1 MIKIKK
7 IIFFTIKSGL
17 ALVTLLTIVLFFYAA
32 FFFEPP
38 SVEKKTVENEAIKSE
53 KLSDIEEEKRLRKEE
68 EQRLK
73 KAQAQK
79 KIKVKTSIEDGLYAT
94 VGNKAITKSDIIN
107 EIKLILILTNKT
119 FSEDKMDMGLLISDN
134 SCSVAGVF
142 TKSSLVSPSVTV
154 NRETIAAGGSVRGL
168 VVNSGIANAGVGEQG
183 YIDAKEMASIAA
195 DGLGVKPD
203 EVLVFSTGVI
213 GVELPM
219 TLIKKGVDE
228 IKLSDDGGNFL
239 ARSMMTTDTR
249 TKETGVI
256 VNLGGTD
263 VNICGVAKGSGMIH
277 PNMATMLCFVA
288 TDAAVDQD
296 FLRSALPDIADSTLN
311 MLDIDGDTSTNDTL
325 LCMANGIAGNRRITR
340 GGLGEGVLER
350 ALTRVMRELAL
361 KIVADSEGAKKL
373 VEIRVDGARTI
384 GEARKVAFTVAN
396 SKLVKTAFFGEDPN
410 VGRFMMA
417 VGNAGVPVVEKTIDI
432 ALGRVRVVRRGV
444 AVGTREAAAA
454 KVMQR
459 SSFTVR
465 ISLGMGDAR
474 TSVWTSDLGFEYVR
488 INSDYRT

>member
-1 MIKIKK
+1 MVY
-7 IIFFTIKSGL
+7 S
-17 ALVTLLTIVLFFYAA
+17 VL
-32 FFFEPP
+32 
-38 SVEKKTVENEAIKSE
+38 
-53 KLSDIEEEKRLRKEE
+53 
-68 EQRLK
+68 
-73 KAQAQK
+73 AQAQRK
-79 KIKVKTSIEDGLYAT
+79 YSFKHLFDTIIRINICNKEGIPMAGPITHVDGGTITTARGFQAGAT
-94 VGNKAITKSDIIN
+94 YVGI
-107 EIKLILILTNKT
+107 KT
-119 FSEDKMDMGLLISDN
+119 FSEDKMDMGLLISDT

-195 DGLGVKPD
+195 DGLGVKPE

-311 MLDIDGDTSTNDTL
+311 MLDIDGDTSTNDSL
-325 LCMANGIAGNRRITR
+325 VVLANGAAGNTPIDAGSDDAAAFVEALTEVLIQLTR
-340 GGLGEGVLER
+340 QLAQDGEGASRL
-350 ALTRVMRELAL
+350 
-361 KIVADSEGAKKL
+361 IVAEVQGAKNL
-373 VEIRVDGARTI
+373 ADARLAAKTI
-384 GEARKVAFTVAN
+384 T
-396 SKLVKTAFFGEDPN
+396 SSLLVKSAVYGSDPN
-410 VGRFMMA
+410 WGRLIM
-417 VGNAGVPVVEKTIDI
+417 
-432 ALGRVRVVRRGV
+432 ALGKSGAEMVESKIDLYINGVCIMEAGKPVPFHRDAVVALMRGDEV
-444 AVGTREAAAA
+444 TFGVNLN
-454 KVMQR
+454 
-459 SSFTVR
+459 
-465 ISLGMGDAR
+465 ISDGRA
-474 TSVWTSDLGFEYVR
+474 TSWGCDLTEEYVV
-488 INSDYRT
+488 INSAYTT

>member
-1 MIKIKK
+1 MVY
-7 IIFFTIKSGL
+7 S
-17 ALVTLLTIVLFFYAA
+17 VL
-32 FFFEPP
+32 
-38 SVEKKTVENEAIKSE
+38 
-53 KLSDIEEEKRLRKEE
+53 
-68 EQRLK
+68 
-73 KAQAQK
+73 AQAQRK
-79 KIKVKTSIEDGLYAT
+79 YSFKHLFDTIIRINICNKEGIPMAGPITHVDGGTITTARGFQAGAT
-94 VGNKAITKSDIIN
+94 YVGI
-107 EIKLILILTNKT
+107 KT
-119 FSEDKMDMGLLISDN
+119 FSEDKMDMGLLISDT

-277 PNMATMLCFVA
+277 PNIATMLCFVA

-311 MLDIDGDTSTNDTL
+311 MLDIDGDTSTNDSL
-325 LCMANGIAGNRRITR
+325 VVLANGAAGNTPIDAGSDDAAAFVEALTEVLIQLTR
-340 GGLGEGVLER
+340 QLAQDGEGASRL
-350 ALTRVMRELAL
+350 
-361 KIVADSEGAKKL
+361 IVAEVQGAKNL
-373 VEIRVDGARTI
+373 ADARLAAKTI
-384 GEARKVAFTVAN
+384 T
-396 SKLVKTAFFGEDPN
+396 SSLLVKSAVYGSDPN
-410 VGRFMMA
+410 WGRLIM
-417 VGNAGVPVVEKTIDI
+417 
-432 ALGRVRVVRRGV
+432 ALGKSGAEMVESKIDLYINGVCIMEAGKPVPFHRDAVVALMRGDEV
-444 AVGTREAAAA
+444 TFGVNLN
-454 KVMQR
+454 
-459 SSFTVR
+459 
-465 ISLGMGDAR
+465 ISDGRA
-474 TSVWTSDLGFEYVR
+474 TSWGCDLTEEYVV
-488 INSDYRT
+488 INSAYTT